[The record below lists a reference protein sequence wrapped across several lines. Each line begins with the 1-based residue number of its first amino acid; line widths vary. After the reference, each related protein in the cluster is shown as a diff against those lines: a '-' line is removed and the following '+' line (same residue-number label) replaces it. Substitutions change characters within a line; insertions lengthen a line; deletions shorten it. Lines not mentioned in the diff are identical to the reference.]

1 MADIDWNGRADPY
14 ASLIERIRAAEV
26 RIEKIASDQAVAAN
40 NTQNLKEALQH
51 HAAETKQ
58 ELKNIYEKVNGID
71 RDQAAQLEN
80 QKTNTQTL
88 ALINSKLDTIRDD
101 RAAVVSFPRI
111 MAWFAAIGASA
122 AVIYEYLKNINNGG

>member
-1 MADIDWNGRADPY
+1 
-14 ASLIERIRAAEV
+14 LLERIRAAEV

-51 HAAETKQ
+51 HATETKLD
-58 ELKNIYEKVNGID
+58 LKNIYEKVNGID

-88 ALINSKLDTIRDD
+88 ALINQKLDTIRDD
-101 RAAVVSFPRI
+101 RAAIVSFPRI
-111 MAWFAAIGASA
+111 MAWFAGIAASLAAIYG
-122 AVIYEYLKNINNGG
+122 YLKTINGGG